1 MVVKEEINTERAE
14 DQGEEGG
21 EVADEANR
29 NAKGHEEGDEKGAGK
44 VGSFGHATEETKAA
58 VLLPDGG
65 KNTAQIFGEVVLRVK
80 AVPAGEGGARLVV
93 EED

>member
-14 DQGEEGG
+14 DQRKEGG
-21 EVADEANR
+21 EVADEGNR
-29 NAKGHEEGDEKGAGK
+29 DAEGHEEGNEKGTGK
-44 VGSFGHATEETKAA
+44 VGRFGHAAEETKTA

-65 KNTAQIFGEVVLRVK
+65 KNTTQIFGEVVLRMEV
-80 AVPAGEGGARLVV
+80 VPTGEGGARLVV